1 MIRPQ
6 KPAPPP
12 CARPAGMSLLEMLV
26 VFVLVSLLS
35 VLVVQGTGFF
45 LGGYQAAVRGN
56 RTDAQT
62 VLQRSWFMESLR
74 GMVASQLAAQRF
86 RGTAET
92 LEGITLQPLVAESGV
107 PVKVRWAVRQ
117 QDGAG
122 FALSYEEGENPET
135 PIAWTLRLE
144 EARGRQR
151 DPASNA
157 LAFQY
162 ADRTGAWQNAWP
174 LPRSPREHL
183 PSAVRVVSETGETV
197 CFVYLDLHY
206 EPVYEDDE
214 LASRIPQAP
223 PTFHV
228 STTPNAAAMPHT
240 SALAPA

>member
-12 CARPAGMSLLEMLV
+12 RARPAGMSLLEMLV

-56 RTDAQT
+56 RTEAQT

-92 LEGITLQPLVAESGV
+92 LEGTTLQPLVAESGV
-107 PVKVRWAVRQ
+107 PIKVRWTVRQ
-117 QDGAG
+117 QEGVG
-122 FALSYEEGENPET
+122 FALTYEEGENPET
-135 PIAWTLRLE
+135 AIAWTLRLE
-144 EARGRQR
+144 EARARQR
-151 DPASNA
+151 NPAANVPA

-162 ADRTGAWQNAWP
+162 ADRTGAWQDAWP

-183 PSAVRVVSETGETV
+183 PSAVRLISETGETV

-214 LASRIPQAP
+214 LASRAPEVP
-223 PTFHV
+223 PTFR
-228 STTPNAAAMPHT
+228 PPHEWYRQAT
-240 SALAPA
+240 S

>member
-12 CARPAGMSLLEMLV
+12 RARPAGMSLLEMLV

-56 RTDAQT
+56 RTEAQT

-92 LEGITLQPLVAESGV
+92 LEGTTLQPLVAESGV
-107 PVKVRWAVRQ
+107 PVKVRWTVRQ
-117 QDGAG
+117 QDSAG
-122 FALSYEEGENPET
+122 FALAYEEGENPET
-135 PIAWTLRLE
+135 GIAWTLRLE
-144 EARGRQR
+144 EARARQR
-151 DPASNA
+151 NGASA

-162 ADRTGAWQNAWP
+162 ADRTGAWQDAWP
-174 LPRSPREHL
+174 LPRSPREYL
-183 PSAVRVVSETGETV
+183 PSAVRLVSETGETV
-197 CFVYLDLHY
+197 WFVYLDLHY
-206 EPVYEDDE
+206 EPAYEDDE

-223 PTFHV
+223 PAFRAYA
-228 STTPNAAAMPHT
+228 TPNVATMPHT
-240 SALAPA
+240 GTLAPV

>member
-1 MIRPQ
+1 
-6 KPAPPP
+6 
-12 CARPAGMSLLEMLV
+12 MLV

-56 RTDAQT
+56 RTEAQT

-107 PVKVRWAVRQ
+107 PVKVRWTVRQ

-122 FALSYEEGENPET
+122 FALAYEEGENPET
-135 PIAWTLRLE
+135 AIAWTLRLD
-144 EARGRQR
+144 EARTRQR
-151 DPASNA
+151 NPASNA
-157 LAFQY
+157 STLAFQY
-162 ADRTGAWQNAWP
+162 ADRTGAWQDAWP

-183 PSAVRVVSETGETV
+183 PSAVRLVSETGETV
-197 CFVYLDLHY
+197 CFVRIDLHY

-214 LASRIPQAP
+214 LASRTPQAP
-223 PTFHV
+223 PTFRV
-228 STTPNAAAMPHT
+228 STTPNVATMPHT
-240 SALAPA
+240 GALAPA